1 MRQDTYLKSLISQH
15 CCDSENDG
23 LNTRVNG
30 SIAIVR
36 TTESLLE
43 LKNVLIFSIIC
54 LKNQQSQWF
63 SWLELW
69 NQIAYGALKQREIEP
84 RRRTF

>member
-15 CCDSENDG
+15 CWESENAG

-36 TTESLLE
+36 TTKSLLE

-54 LKNQQSQWF
+54 LKNQQSQWL

-69 NQIAYGALKQREIEP
+69 NQIAYGALNIPELL
-84 RRRTF
+84 

>member
-15 CCDSENDG
+15 CWESENDG

-30 SIAIVR
+30 SIGIVR

-54 LKNQQSQWF
+54 LKNQQSQWR
-63 SWLELW
+63 
-69 NQIAYGALKQREIEP
+69 KIEP
-84 RRRTF
+84 RRSAFYENLLKYTRIVITF

>member
-30 SIAIVR
+30 SITLLR

-54 LKNQQSQWF
+54 LKNQQSQLVRA
-63 SWLELW
+63 LESDCVR
-69 NQIAYGALKQREIEP
+69 GAQTARD
-84 RRRTF
+84 